1 VPDTAL
7 LLTTSATRFSRLP
20 TPQRYPH
27 TGCMSKRSLH
37 RLTSEVGPST
47 VELVARRVEA

>member
-1 VPDTAL
+1 VPGIAL

-27 TGCMSKRSLH
+27 TGCMSKSSLQ
-37 RLTSEVGPST
+37 RLTSEVRPST
-47 VELVARRVEA
+47 IELVARRVEA